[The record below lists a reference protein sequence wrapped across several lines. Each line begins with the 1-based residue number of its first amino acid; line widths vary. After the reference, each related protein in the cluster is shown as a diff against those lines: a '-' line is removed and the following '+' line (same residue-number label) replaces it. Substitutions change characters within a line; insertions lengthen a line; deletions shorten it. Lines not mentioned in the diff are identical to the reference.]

1 MASPQQTF
9 AKLGRSTRGTVDRIM
24 AVYSQATESE
34 ILEGKVWYGEARALA
49 EDVAGEA
56 CVTVEQAAVAIAQLS
71 PRLRWD
77 KNVAAIWALVRHGDC
92 PGVIGR
98 SVDKARLALVEAD
111 PWVTFGKAPKTRAFA
126 SNILGNEHAVTVD
139 VWAARIAGFSEQ
151 ELSRV
156 GVYEAIAHAYRL
168 AAKRVGITP
177 AQMQAITWV
186 VARNRA

>member
-9 AKLGRSTRGTVDRIM
+9 AKLDRTTRGTVDRIM
-24 AVYSQATESE
+24 AVYYSATEAE
-34 ILEGKVWYGEARALA
+34 VLEGKAWYAEARALA
-49 EDVAGEA
+49 GDVALAGN
-56 CVTVEQAAVAIAQLS
+56 VTVEQAAVAIAQLS

-77 KNVAAIWALVRHGDC
+77 DNVRAIWSLIDTGDAK
-92 PGVIGR
+92 GVMGR
-98 SVDKARLALVEAD
+98 SVDKARQALVEAD

-139 VWAARIAGFSEQ
+139 VWAARIAGFTEK